1 MGYDTALLLLYKER
15 HAAVGVSISGVSG
28 SYYTVDGRRYYYLET
43 TGEGFEIGQIPRDFT
58 ETSAYI
64 YPLNP

>member
-1 MGYDTALLLLYKER
+1 LLLLYREM
-15 HAAVGVSISGVSG
+15 HAAVGVSITGVSG
-28 SYYTVDGRRYYYLET
+28 SYYTVEDRRYYYLET
-43 TGEGFEIGQIPRDFT
+43 TGEGFEIGQIPDAFT